1 MQPPLKQASNEDGR
15 DGEYGETAQTTNA
28 GCSVCRS
35 VRRVEVRTKASPASQ
50 LPSSPASAPSLPARD
65 GRPDSKV
72 RMPRFGLSERHV
84 HVPIPPRHTIK
95 TRGKQAFVASIDL
108 PRLLAPDA
116 LEIWP
121 SSS

>member
-1 MQPPLKQASNEDGR
+1 MKMD
-15 DGEYGETAQTTNA
+15 ETANMGRQLRQQTPVVL
-28 GCSVCRS
+28 SVEACEGLRCEPK
-35 VRRVEVRTKASPASQ
+35 RPQ
-50 LPSSPASAPSLPARD
+50 LPSSPAFAPPLPARD

-72 RMPRFGLSERHV
+72 RMPRIGLSERHV